1 MALSDVSRPAILPS
15 DSPGVRTR
23 SRDLVELSIG
33 YGLIL
38 LILWLPRPWQR
49 LLYFAPVVWIFLV
62 TILSFDGWKAL
73 GLRISGFLST
83 LWVAGV
89 ALLVAS
95 VAFIIARRLQT
106 LHQPP
111 SPALFVKAF
120 WGYAIWSLV
129 QQFLLQNFVL
139 LRLLRLLPTQWSAVI
154 GAGSLF
160 AIAHLP
166 NPVLT
171 VATAIWGLAACL
183 LFLRYRNLYILGITH
198 AIFGICL
205 AVTIP
210 GHISHNMRVGL
221 GYLRYHPGHPYHRYL
236 SQSDHIV
243 STDAWVTAEA
253 PTLRSALHARP

>member
-1 MALSDVSRPAILPS
+1 MALSEASNPALATPDSLAIRPRRRELI
-15 DSPGVRTR
+15 
-23 SRDLVELSIG
+23 ELSIG

-49 LLYFAPVVWIFLV
+49 LLYFAPLTWILLV
-62 TILSFDGWKAL
+62 TFLSFDGLKTM
-73 GLRISGFLST
+73 GLRISGFLRSS
-83 LWVAGV
+83 WVIGA
-89 ALLVAS
+89 ALFGACIAV
-95 VAFIIARRLQT
+95 VIARRLQT

-111 SPALFVKAF
+111 NLTLFLKAF

-129 QQFLLQNFVL
+129 QQFLLQDFVL
-139 LRLLRLLPTQWSAVI
+139 LRLLRLLPTQWSAVT
-154 GAGSLF
+154 GAVGLF

-171 VATAIWGLAACL
+171 VATILWGLAACL

-205 AVTIP
+205 AVTVP
-210 GHISHNMRVGL
+210 AHISHNMRVGL
-221 GYLRYHPGHPYHRYL
+221 GYLRFHSTHRYL

-243 STDAWVTAEA
+243 STEAWVTAEA
-253 PTLRSALHARP
+253 PTLRSARHALP